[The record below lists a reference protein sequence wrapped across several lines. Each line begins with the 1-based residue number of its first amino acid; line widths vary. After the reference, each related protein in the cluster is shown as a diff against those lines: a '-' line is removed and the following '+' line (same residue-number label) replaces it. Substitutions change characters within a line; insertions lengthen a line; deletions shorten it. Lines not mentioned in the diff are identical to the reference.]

1 MRKIKK
7 LFRKIWK
14 RRKRLYKLA
23 ALLILVAAFA
33 AGAVVFAA
41 IYQKGDEP
49 NAGMETAKTTNS
61 EVPEKKEPEDPE
73 KILEDIGEEEYSR
86 EELAL
91 DDSTENEKIEE
102 TEPVMPNIDSSKVS
116 DRYPYYIMVNRQANC
131 VTVYGKDENGEYT
144 VPVKA
149 MVCSVG
155 VSNATPVGTFKTSD
169 KYAWRY
175 LFGDVYGQYA
185 YRINKH
191 ILFHSVPYYSKNK
204 GDLESEEY
212 NKLGEP
218 ASLGCIRLSVA
229 DAKWL
234 IDNCPKG
241 TTVTIYDSP
250 DPGPLGKPT
259 PLKIDLASPNR
270 GWDPTDPSEENPW
283 KGSSVYVASTQ
294 PASSAAT
301 AGTAATTKAAK
312 IVISVPSL
320 IEVNINA
327 NQNLIT
333 YLKSRA
339 TVTLDGKVQ
348 SGDILKVDISALN
361 GKTKGDYKIVYQA
374 SNAKGEVTKATTTV
388 RLDLEAPVIQAPSK
402 ITINASHAGDIQGTI
417 ASQIRITD
425 DGKTIDGS
433 QAKMDLKKLNGQTF
447 GYYDIQCQ
455 YTDQAG
461 NTTVAV
467 VSVYLDTVAPVI
479 TSRTE
484 QLIVSSLDELTQAIE
499 ESLLIEDN
507 SGEACTTHISY
518 EVIEEQ
524 PDSTRYQVT
533 VEAADRAG
541 NVVIQ
546 QFVYEI
552 TLASAS

>member
-7 LFRKIWK
+7 LFRKIWE
-14 RRKRLYKLA
+14 RRKRLYRLA

-41 IYQKGDEP
+41 IYQKGEDEKP
-49 NAGMETAKTTNS
+49 GSVKETTDS
-61 EVPEKKEPEDPE
+61 ERKEPEDPE

-102 TEPVMPNIDSSKVS
+102 TEPVMPNIDSSKIS

-259 PLKIDLASPNR
+259 PVRIDLASPNK
-270 GWDPTDPSEENPW
+270 GWDPTDPSAENPW
-283 KGSSVYVASTQ
+283 QGASGYVASTQ

-301 AGTAATTKAAK
+301 AGTTAATKAAK

-327 NQNLIT
+327 NQNLIA

-339 TVTLDGKVQ
+339 TVTLDGKAQ
-348 SGDILKVDISALN
+348 SSDILKVDISALN

-374 SNAKGEVTKATTTV
+374 ANARGEVTKVTTTV

-402 ITINASHAGDIQGTI
+402 ITINASHAGDIQKAI
-417 ASQIRITD
+417 AAQIRITD
-425 DGKTIDGS
+425 DGKAVDGG

-461 NTTVAV
+461 NTTIAV
-467 VSVYLDTVAPVI
+467 ISVYLDTIAPVI

-507 SGEACTTHISY
+507 SGEACTSHISY
-518 EVIEEQ
+518 EVLEEQ
-524 PDSTRYQVT
+524 PASTRYQVT

-546 QFVYEI
+546 QFVYEV
-552 TLASAS
+552 TLAS